1 MTITDRF
8 LTALKTWLDEKDVL
22 AELPEVRLRDWDDE
36 FPDMVVV
43 LDIEDEPVED
53 EDVRGQ
59 YEISASVN
67 LRCGAGVSSL
77 ARHAAME
84 TLWEMLNNPAEGA
97 PEEFDFVRW
106 MRTAEDRGIGDEELG
121 VFEMLV
127 GGGQWEITD
136 EEVTGVVEVTVL
148 AIGADLTGANF
159 GL

>member
-8 LTALKTWLDEKDVL
+8 LTSLKTWLDEKDVL

-36 FPDMVVV
+36 FPDLVLV
-43 LDIEDEPVED
+43 LDIENEPIED
-53 EDVRGQ
+53 EEIRGQ

-67 LRCGAGVSSL
+67 LRCAAGVSSL

-84 TLWEMLNNPAEGA
+84 TLWEMLNSPADGA
-97 PEEFDFVRW
+97 PEEFEFVRW

-136 EEVTGVVEVTVL
+136 EEVTGVVEVSVL
-148 AIGADLTGANF
+148 AIGADLTDANF